1 MFYYTLIQDKVMA
14 LWQSAENYVKPTC
27 KRLMWWVQPLRTTP
41 RSMRQS
47 RIDFLTYRTSS
58 GDSWGEL

>member
-27 KRLMWWVQPLRTTP
+27 KRLMWWVDN
-41 RSMRQS
+41 SAV
-47 RIDFLTYRTSS
+47 DV
-58 GDSWGEL
+58 